1 MSAFLAK
8 LALHRISRH
17 AEESQAWVHLYETKS
32 GGQHLNLG
40 HVHPDCHLGH
50 QVAMRELRILNSKG
64 CHADWFIY
72 IFLFVSLN
80 ISILIHMIRIP
91 STT

>member
-17 AEESQAWVHLYETKS
+17 AEESQAWVHLHETKS
-32 GGQHLNLG
+32 GGQHLN
-40 HVHPDCHLGH
+40 LGH

-72 IFLFVSLN
+72 ILLFVSLN